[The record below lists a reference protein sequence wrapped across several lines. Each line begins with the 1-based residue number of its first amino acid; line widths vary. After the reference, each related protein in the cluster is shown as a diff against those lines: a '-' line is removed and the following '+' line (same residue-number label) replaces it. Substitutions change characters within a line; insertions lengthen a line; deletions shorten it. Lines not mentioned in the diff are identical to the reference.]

1 MQSQHNVTTLLTSMS
16 NQSLIP
22 VYTHLS
28 YIILVLLVLPQM
40 LALVKQGRYLFN
52 PYNVKDILVWLKL
65 YHLEDDE

>member
-1 MQSQHNVTTLLTSMS
+1 MS
-16 NQSLIP
+16 KQSLIP

-52 PYNVKDILVWLKL
+52 PYNVKNILVWLKL
-65 YHLEDDE
+65 YHSLIVVCRKKPKRIALD

>member
-1 MQSQHNVTTLLTSMS
+1 MS
-16 NQSLIP
+16 KQSLIP

-52 PYNVKDILVWLKL
+52 PYNVKNILVWLKL
-65 YHLEDDE
+65 YHS